1 MSVPAAP
8 GGGGEPR
15 AVEAPLAAV
24 LPGRRGADEP
34 LVGGG
39 EPRAGGE
46 TRPAGEPFAGGETR
60 AAEAPLAGGPV
71 AVLADDLIW
80 ATRLV
85 GQLTTLGA
93 RPVRVASLEAL
104 SDLLA
109 GRASPDRAARPG
121 PVPAAGRAVIDLTAR
136 AYDGVAAVRAAAA
149 AGWRVLAVGQHDD
162 LPLRRAALAA
172 GAERVFAYRKLFE
185 DGHATLAG
193 WLGVPVPAVGSR
205 DLPSHASTPEAPPR

>member
-1 MSVPAAP
+1 
-8 GGGGEPR
+8 
-15 AVEAPLAAV
+15 
-24 LPGRRGADEP
+24 
-34 LVGGG
+34 
-39 EPRAGGE
+39 
-46 TRPAGEPFAGGETR
+46 
-60 AAEAPLAGGPV
+60 
-71 AVLADDLIW
+71 VLADDLIW

-93 RPVRVASLEAL
+93 RPVRVGSLEAFAG
-104 SDLLA
+104 LLA
-109 GRASPDRAARPG
+109 GGAVSARRATGPG
-121 PVPAAGRAVIDLTAR
+121 PAVGRAVIDLTAR

-172 GAERVFAYRKLFE
+172 GAERVLAYRKLFE

-205 DLPSHASTPEAPPR
+205 DLPSQP